1 MIFNSFTYIF
11 FLAIVVVVYWL
22 LPRRPRQ
29 LFLFAASI
37 TFYGFW
43 RFDYVFIMLA
53 SAFTDFFAAI
63 NIHAAKEPVRR
74 RLWLGVSLAVNFGLL
89 FYFKYATFIVGN
101 INGLAHLIG
110 RDDLLQTWSVVL
122 PVGISFYTFQTV
134 SYTVDVY
141 RGRIEPV
148 RDPLL
153 YGLFVTY
160 FVHLVAGPI
169 LRAVEVIPQLDRR
182 KPFELGFLASG
193 LWLILNGLFL
203 KCVLADNI
211 AAYVDEG
218 FAANPATLSATD
230 VWVLATLFGFQ
241 IYFDFAAYSQIAIGS
256 ARLMGVIFPPN
267 FYFPYVAASP
277 RDFWRRWHISLSS
290 WIRDYLY
297 LPLCGVRPH
306 DESRG
311 GLVPVGDQVSAG
323 RRDAALVATWFIMGL
338 WHGAGWTFAL
348 WGLWHAML
356 ILVQRAVAGL
366 GLLRR
371 HTRLRGALGWAITFP
386 AVMLGWVFFRA
397 QNLTQ
402 AWAMIQQVLQP
413 GKYLLLDRLQSGYLW
428 SVLPIEINPVSYLL
442 AAILPIATLAAYYV
456 YHDVWPRWSRRWSV
470 ALPAAAAYGTV
481 VAGLVFVYLRPIRQ
495 FIYFQF

>member
-1 MIFNSFTYIF
+1 MIFNSFTYVF

-43 RFDYVFIMLA
+43 RFDYVLIMLA

-63 NIHAAKEPVRR
+63 NIHKAKEPAKR
-74 RLWLGVSLAVNFGLL
+74 RLWLALSLAVNFGLL
-89 FYFKYATFIVGN
+89 FYFKYANFVVGN

-110 RDDLLQTWSVVL
+110 RDDLLATWSVVL

-141 RGRIEPV
+141 RGRIEPI
-148 RDPLL
+148 REPLL
-153 YGLFVTY
+153 YGLFVTF

-169 LRAVEVIPQLDRR
+169 LRAAEVIPQLDRR
-182 KPFELGFLASG
+182 KPFEVEFLASG

-211 AAYVDEG
+211 GGYVDEG
-218 FAANPATLSATD
+218 FGANPATLSATD
-230 VWVLATLFGFQ
+230 VWVLAVLFGFQ

-267 FYFPYVAASP
+267 FYFPYVATSP

-311 GLVPVGDQVSAG
+311 GLVPVGDKVGAA
-323 RRDAALVATWFIMGL
+323 RRNAALIATWFIMGL

-348 WGLWHAML
+348 WGLWHALL
-356 ILVQRAVAGL
+356 ILVQRAIAGL
-366 GLLRR
+366 GLMRR
-371 HTRLRGALGWAITFP
+371 HTRLRGALGWVFTFP

-397 QNLTQ
+397 QNLEQ
-402 AWAMIQQVLQP
+402 AWAMLRQVLQP
-413 GKYLLLDRLQSGYLW
+413 GKYLLLDRLHSGYLW
-428 SVLPIEINPVSYLL
+428 SALPIGIDPVGYLI
-442 AAILPIATLAAYYV
+442 AAILPVATLVAYFV
-456 YHDVWPRWSRRWSV
+456 YRDLWPRWSQRAVV
-470 ALPAAAAYGTV
+470 ALPAMIAYGTV
-481 VAGLVFVYLRPIRQ
+481 VAAFVFVYLRPVRQ